1 MIAVM
6 EWITNYLRYN
16 MRRVSRDNAINEL
29 KDVMFKSDRLCRE
42 IKYGGDIP
50 SELEI
55 GFADISTSHYV
66 RYIITDGNYELHDM
80 HALDAGPSHIGM
92 ARCRIRNA
100 SYVIIY
106 DKADCGDREWWDEDI
121 TIYGDKELYE
131 RIMKEIGEYE
141 GGICC

>member
-1 MIAVM
+1 MIAM
-6 EWITNYLRYN
+6 EWITTYLRYN
-16 MRRVSRDNAINEL
+16 MRHASRDNAINEL
-29 KDVMFKSDRLCRE
+29 KNVMTKGDRLCRE

-55 GFADISTSHYV
+55 GFADISFSHYT
-66 RYIITDGNYELHDM
+66 RCIITDGDYEVYDTRE
-80 HALDAGPSHIGM
+80 LDAGPSHIGM

-100 SYVIIY
+100 NYVIIY
-106 DKADCGDREWWDEDI
+106 DEADCGDREWWDEDI

-131 RIMKEIGEYE
+131 RIMKEIGEYK